1 MGNAVFWCIGAVTA
15 LLIGATGW
23 QAGALSGLGKVNPL
37 MLTAGA
43 MGASLVFGIAWI
55 IPQIGAQH
63 MTVMLLT
70 GQILSAMVLSNFGW
84 LGSPV
89 QPVSVTNMLG
99 AVLLIGGAFLA
110 TRMTMTR
117 RIAVASV
124 VAVVLACV
132 GRAQSMDGDVR
143 RGQALFEGR
152 GACLDCHRVGTRGSR
167 FGPDL
172 TDIGAR
178 AGTRHSRAAAARPPA
193 RGEPGRAGGV
203 PDPAD
208 PERAREKLER
218 ALTDP
223 GADILPPN
231 RTVRLVT
238 RDGETIT
245 ARVLNQDTFS
255 LQLIDTKERLLTV
268 QRSDLREFAW
278 IKSSS
283 MPSYRDK
290 LTAGERA
297 DLIAYLLSLKGI
309 NK

>member
-1 MGNAVFWCIGAVTA
+1 
-15 LLIGATGW
+15 
-23 QAGALSGLGKVNPL
+23 
-37 MLTAGA
+37 
-43 MGASLVFGIAWI
+43 
-55 IPQIGAQH
+55 
-63 MTVMLLT
+63 
-70 GQILSAMVLSNFGW
+70 
-84 LGSPV
+84 
-89 QPVSVTNMLG
+89 
-99 AVLLIGGAFLA
+99 
-110 TRMTMTR
+110 MTR
-117 RIAVASV
+117 RIAVGFV
-124 VAVVLACV
+124 VAAVLVCV
-132 GRAQSMDGDVR
+132 GSAQTIEGDVR

-178 AGTRHSRAAAARPPA
+178 AGSTTVARGGAAPPA
-193 RGEPGRAGGV
+193 RGEPGRGSGV

-208 PERAREKLER
+208 PERARQELER

-223 GADILPPN
+223 GADILPSN
-231 RTVRLVT
+231 RTVRLMT

-268 QRSDLREFAW
+268 QRSDLREFTW
-278 IKSSS
+278 IKNSS

-290 LTAGERA
+290 LTADERA
-297 DLIAYLLSLKGI
+297 DLIAYLLSLKGM